1 MDHPFRSAMF
11 GGFNRQDVLEYL
23 ENSAQQAARQQQ
35 ELQAQLDQA
44 RQELTD
50 RQSQESDGQEQLE
63 KAQQE
68 AEALQSQLDQANAD
82 LTISRETVSR
92 LSEELEQA
100 RQELQTWKD
109 KAAALEPDAQA
120 YAALKE
126 RAAGLEL
133 DAHRRAQLVQ
143 DQAEGQVRQLH
154 EQMAQWSNLVRLESE
169 ALRAAVESTVTH
181 AARQLEQAGKALDQ
195 VNALME
201 RQEAVMTTIAAE
213 SQKQPEE

>member
-1 MDHPFRSAMF
+1 MAAFARKIIHSLE
-11 GGFNRQDVLEYL
+11 RQ
-23 ENSAQQAARQQQ
+23 R
-35 ELQAQLDQA
+35 
-44 RQELTD
+44 
-50 RQSQESDGQEQLE
+50 ES
-63 KAQQE
+63 
-68 AEALQSQLDQANAD
+68 
-82 LTISRETVSR
+82 
-92 LSEELEQA
+92 LEQA
-100 RQELQTWKD
+100 AEL
-109 KAAALEPDAQA
+109 LPLVCDAQA

-154 EQMAQWSNLVRLESE
+154 EQMAQWSNQVRLEYE
-169 ALRAAVESTVTH
+169 ALRAEVESTVTH